1 MKRSRPDGI
10 DERALR
16 AALALLRHL
25 LPVAE
30 QEEVLADLVEEYRE
44 RAERDGRGVAT
55 VWVWRQV
62 LASAPSVVRRSWLR
76 GWSGFEPRA
85 NRMRPG
91 GSRMERWIMDARYA
105 ARRLR
110 SRPAYALLAILTLAL
125 GVGGTAAIYSIVRH
139 ILIDPLPY
147 SREERI
153 AAFWNAGDWSQA
165 ELVYLG
171 PNMPGFQKVAGYRS
185 SDLTVEGRGGSPRLV
200 RGVASTAGL
209 FDVLGV
215 RPQIGRGF
223 QPGDDQQ
230 GVAPVAVLS
239 YGFWRE
245 LGGDPAIVGQRL
257 RLDGVVREV
266 VGVMPKGFW
275 FPDPTVRVWVTTALD
290 PQNRAGNYALVGRL
304 APGMEFGGMEAPLAR
319 ITAALGERFQYTTD
333 FDKTRNATLTPLR
346 ESMMGQVR
354 PALLA
359 TLGAMGV
366 ILLIACANVAALMLG
381 QVAGRST
388 EFAVRSALGAVRRR
402 LIQQL
407 VMESLL
413 VGVLAG
419 GAGAALAAGSFHVLL
434 RALPLGALADNA
446 TLDWSVFAA
455 AMVVAV
461 LASLGISLVPGIALW
476 RGDLQGRINRMRT
489 GGLAGCGGRLEGGLV
504 VAEVALAIMMAA
516 GAALLIRSVA
526 NLRAIDPG
534 IDTRGIAVVDI
545 ASGSEVTPEQERLR
559 LRELVPALR
568 DLPGVRSAAA
578 VQKFPLRGSGD
589 NWGIEVEGRPD
600 LAPTSTAFRIVTPG
614 YLRTLGVHVVAGRL
628 FDASDRPESERV
640 VVINEALAR
649 KYFAGTDPIGRRI
662 STGFGGY
669 ERIIGVVTDVAES
682 NLTDEAVPARY
693 MLYDQISYTPRS
705 NTLVLRLQPGQ
716 SAAAVLKSARATIAR
731 VAPEAAIQQSTTVE
745 SVFSLA
751 LGPARQ
757 VMALLTLLGA
767 LALVLGAVGVYGTIS
782 HAIGRRKRDLAIRI
796 ALGMRPLRVVTQVVA
811 QGGMLV
817 AAGSVLGIAA
827 FLLLARILASFLYG
841 VDTADPGALAGAV
854 VALLLVGLVAAF
866 IPAYRASRIDPALV
880 LREQ

>member
-1 MKRSRPDGI
+1 MTSSRPDGTA
-10 DERALR
+10 ERASS
-16 AALALLRHL
+16 AALSLLRHL

-30 QEEVLADLVEEYRE
+30 REEVLADLVEEYRE
-44 RAERDGRGVAT
+44 RAGRDGRGVAT

-62 LASAPSVVRRSWLR
+62 LVSAPSVVRRSWLR

-91 GSRMERWIMDARYA
+91 GSRMESWIMDARYA

-110 SRPAYALLAILTLAL
+110 SRPAYALLAVLTLAL

-147 SREERI
+147 RGEERI

-185 SDLTVEGRGGSPRLV
+185 SDLTVEGGGGSPRLV

-215 RPQIGRGF
+215 RPLIGRGF

-230 GVAPVAVLS
+230 GVAPIAVLS

-257 RLDGVVREV
+257 KLDGVVREV

-419 GAGAALAAGSFHVLL
+419 GAGAALAAASFHLLL

-461 LASLGISLVPGIALW
+461 LASLAISLVPGIALW
-476 RGDLQGRINRMRT
+476 RGELQGRINRMRT
-489 GGLAGCGGRLEGGLV
+489 GGLAGRGGRLEGGLV

-534 IDTRGIAVVDI
+534 IDTRGIAVVDV
-545 ASGSEVTPEQERLR
+545 ASGSDVTPEQERLR

-568 DLPGVRSAAA
+568 GLPGVRSAAA
-578 VQKFPLRGSGD
+578 VQKLPLRGSGD

-600 LAPTSTAFRIVTPG
+600 LAPTSTAFRIVTPD
-614 YLRTLGVHVVAGRL
+614 YLRTLGVEIVAGRL

-649 KYFAGTDPIGRRI
+649 KYFAGTDPVGRRI

-669 ERIIGVVTDVAES
+669 ERIIGVVADVAES

-705 NTLVLRLQPGQ
+705 NTLVLRLEPGQ
-716 SAAAVLKSARATIAR
+716 SAAAVLKSARATITHI
-731 VAPEAAIQQSTTVE
+731 APEMAIQQSTTIE

-782 HAIGRRKRDLAIRI
+782 HAVGRRRRDLAIRI
-796 ALGMRPLRVVTQVVA
+796 ALGLRPPRVVAQVVA

-817 AAGSVLGIAA
+817 VAGSVLGIAA
-827 FLLLARILASFLYG
+827 FLLLARILSSFLYG
-841 VDTADPGALAGAV
+841 LDTADPSALAGAAG
-854 VALLLVGLVAAF
+854 ALLLVGLVAAF
-866 IPAYRASRIDPALV
+866 IPAYRASRIDPALA